1 MVLRLPVRWVL
12 PAVAAL
18 SLALGVQAQTKP
30 APRPP
35 HERRHAERDQ
45 IEALEN
51 QFQTAQRTGDTATM
65 DKLLS
70 DDYLGINPSGVVVTK
85 AQLLDHMKSRK
96 VVINTLVTSDQKI
109 KLIGPIAI
117 VTCLAEVDAMNDA
130 LPVHGKF
137 RYTRVYQHLP
147 DGSWK
152 VTSFEA
158 TRLANQSAVEPSAA
172 PPATA
177 PKG

>member
-1 MVLRLPVRWVL
+1 MRAVL
-12 PAVAAL
+12 PALAAL
-18 SLALGVQAQTKP
+18 SLAIGVQAQTKP

-35 HERRHAERDQ
+35 REHKHAERDQ

-51 QFQTAQRTGDTATM
+51 QFQTAQKTGDTATM

-85 AQLLDHMKSRK
+85 AQQLEHMQSHK
-96 VVINTLVTSDQKI
+96 VVINSLVTSDQKI

-117 VTCLAEVDAMNDA
+117 VTCLAEIDAMNDS

-137 RYTRVYQHLP
+137 RYTRVYQRLP

-158 TRLANQSAVEPSAA
+158 TRLANQSGVEPSAA
-172 PPATA
+172 PPAAA